1 MLNPTSEFE
10 DFNGTFEEKFIPYI
24 VALKFWSTLYYN
36 VLIIGHKLAK
46 LILKQECFLD
56 DSNTE
61 GFQYLKQDSNIFK
74 RSDNLSHPET
84 NQEFAESIQSRATIS

>member
-1 MLNPTSEFE
+1 M
-10 DFNGTFEEKFIPYI
+10 
-24 VALKFWSTLYYN
+24 
-36 VLIIGHKLAK
+36 
-46 LILKQECFLD
+46 D

-84 NQEFAESIQSRATIS
+84 NQEFAESAPCSASTAYSLCRFLTIIPLGALWVRISKTAAVFEAFGISIRFRQNR